1 MTNDVAIIGVGLHPF
16 GRFDKTAM
24 EMGAEAI
31 QFALADAGVD
41 WKDIQFGFGGSY
53 EVSNPDAVTRL
64 VGLTGITF
72 TNVFNACATA
82 ASAIQQTA
90 DTIRLGKYDIG
101 IAIGLDKHPRGA
113 FTDDPAKLALPQ
125 WYAENGQFV
134 TTKFFGIKA
143 NHYLHK
149 HGISQETLAKVAA
162 KNFRN
167 GALNP
172 NAFRR
177 KPISEEEI
185 LNSTVLNYP
194 LTQYMFCAPDEGA
207 AAVIMCRGD
216 IAHRFTK
223 KPVYVKATEIR
234 TRTFGAYEV
243 HATSAP
249 LDEDP
254 SPTVYAAKAAYEEA
268 GIGPEDIDVAQLQ
281 DTDAGA
287 EVIHMAET
295 GLCADGE
302 QEKLLADGATEIHG
316 TIPVN
321 TDGGLIANGEP
332 IGASGLRQVHEL
344 VRQLRGEA
352 GERQVPGE
360 PRSVWRRSTA
370 RRVRPRRRSSRS
382 DRGIDRLEVD
392 AERRRHR
399 QPLRRAAR
407 HGQRRRTGRALYAG
421 CHRGGPGRQRCAARP
436 RRDPR
441 AVQPRRKAGP
451 HSRTPVGA
459 HQRQRGGVPGA
470 ADRHHRRISGPGSTG
485 ST

>member
-24 EMGAEAI
+24 QMGAEAV
-31 QFALADAGVD
+31 QLALAD
-41 WKDIQFGFGGSY
+41 
-53 EVSNPDAVTRL
+53 
-64 VGLTGITF
+64 
-72 TNVFNACATA
+72 ATA

-90 DTIRLGKYDIG
+90 DTIRLGKYDLG

-125 WYAENGQFV
+125 WYANNGQFV
-134 TTKFFGIKA
+134 TTKFFGMKA
-143 NHYLHK
+143 NKYIHDHN
-149 HGISQETLAKVAA
+149 ISQETLARVAN

-177 KPISEEEI
+177 KEIPVDEI
-185 LNSTVLNYP
+185 LNSAVLNYP

-207 AAVIMCRGD
+207 AAVIMCRAD
-216 IAHRFTK
+216 LAHKFTD
-223 KPVYVKATEIR
+223 KPVYVRACEIR
-234 TRTFGAYEV
+234 TRRYGAYEV

-249 LDEDP
+249 LDEDA
-254 SPTVYAAKAAYEEA
+254 SPTVYAARAAYEAA
-268 GIGPEDIDVAQLQ
+268 GIGPEDVDVAQLQ

-316 TIPVN
+316 SMPVN

-352 GERQVPGE
+352 GERQVPGN
-360 PRSVWRRSTA
+360 PRVGLAQVYGAPGTA
-370 RRVRPRRRSSRS
+370 SATILS
-382 DRGIDRLEVD
+382 L
-392 AERRRHR
+392 
-399 QPLRRAAR
+399 
-407 HGQRRRTGRALYAG
+407 
-421 CHRGGPGRQRCAARP
+421 
-436 RRDPR
+436 
-441 AVQPRRKAGP
+441 
-451 HSRTPVGA
+451 
-459 HQRQRGGVPGA
+459 
-470 ADRHHRRISGPGSTG
+470 
-485 ST
+485 

>member
-1 MTNDVAIIGVGLHPF
+1 MSNDVAIIGVGLHPF

-24 EMGAEAI
+24 QMGAEAI
-31 QFALADAGVD
+31 QSALTDAGLE
-41 WKDIQFGFGGSY
+41 WKDIQFGFGGSH

-72 TNVFNACATA
+72 TNVSNAGPTA

-125 WYAENGQFV
+125 WYANNGQLV

-143 NHYLHK
+143 TKYLHD
-149 HGISQETLAKVAA
+149 HNISQATLAKVAA

-167 GALNP
+167 GAINP

-177 KPISEEEI
+177 KAIPEDQI

-207 AAVIMCRGD
+207 AAVIMCRAD
-216 IAHRFTK
+216 IAHKFTD
-223 KPVYVKATEIR
+223 KPVYVRASEIR

-243 HATSAP
+243 HAPKAP
-249 LDEDP
+249 
-254 SPTVYAAKAAYEEA
+254 YEAA
-268 GIGPEDIDVAQLQ
+268 GIGPEDVDVAQLQ

-302 QEKLLADGATEIHG
+302 QEKLVSDGVTEIHG
-316 TIPVN
+316 SFPVN
-321 TDGGLIANGEP
+321 PEV
-332 IGASGLRQVHEL
+332 ASL
-344 VRQLRGEA
+344 VKR
-352 GERQVPGE
+352 
-360 PRSVWRRSTA
+360 
-370 RRVRPRRRSSRS
+370 
-382 DRGIDRLEVD
+382 
-392 AERRRHR
+392 
-399 QPLRRAAR
+399 
-407 HGQRRRTGRALYAG
+407 
-421 CHRGGPGRQRCAARP
+421 
-436 RRDPR
+436 
-441 AVQPRRKAGP
+441 
-451 HSRTPVGA
+451 
-459 HQRQRGGVPGA
+459 
-470 ADRHHRRISGPGSTG
+470 
-485 ST
+485 